1 MFYLSTL
8 TSKFFSLLSCVVL
21 AVLCFKQN
29 DTAFDLV
36 RLWAVSLILGRL
48 GWVLYQYISLP
59 DISRVV
65 LTPAMRQ
72 VIIEK
77 VEKHITFVGGM
88 NVCQRIIVA
97 LTFTILLM
105 IYHEYLLGLLT
116 IATFFGRM
124 LYEFEVALEID
135 SLKRI

>member
-8 TSKFFSLLSCVVL
+8 TSKIFSLLSCVVL
-21 AVLCFKQN
+21 AVLCFKRN

-36 RLWAVSLILGRL
+36 RLWAVALILGRL

-59 DISRVV
+59 DITRVV

-72 VIIEK
+72 VIVEK
-77 VEKHITFVGGM
+77 AEKHITFVGGM

-105 IYHEYLLGLLT
+105 IHHEYLLGMLT

>member
-8 TSKFFSLLSCVVL
+8 TSKIFSLVSCLVL
-21 AVLCFKQN
+21 FVLCFKQN
-29 DTAFDLV
+29 DIVFDIV
-36 RLWAVSLILGRL
+36 RLWAVTLILGRL
-48 GWVLYQYISLP
+48 GWVVYQYISLP

-105 IYHEYLLGLLT
+105 IHHEYLLGLLT

>member
-8 TSKFFSLLSCVVL
+8 SSKIFSLFSCVVL

-29 DTAFDLV
+29 ETAFDLV
-36 RLWAVSLILGRL
+36 RLWGVVLILGRL
-48 GWVLYQYISLP
+48 GWVVYQYISLP

-72 VIIEK
+72 AI
-77 VEKHITFVGGM
+77 VEKTEKQITFVGGM

-97 LTFTILLM
+97 VTFTILLM
-105 IYHEYLLGLLT
+105 VHHEYLLGVLT
-116 IATFFGRM
+116 LATFFGRM